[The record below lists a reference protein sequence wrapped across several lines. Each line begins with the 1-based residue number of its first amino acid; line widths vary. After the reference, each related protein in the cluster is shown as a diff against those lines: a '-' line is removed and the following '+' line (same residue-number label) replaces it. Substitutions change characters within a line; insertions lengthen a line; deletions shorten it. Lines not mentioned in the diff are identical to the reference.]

1 MLSRSL
7 SLKEATAIN
16 MIDMVGIGPFIA
28 IPFIIGAMNGPVC
41 IIAWLLGTLLAFA
54 DGCVWAEL
62 GAKWPEAGGSYRF
75 LKKLYGEKTYGKYFS
90 FLFLWQ
96 TTIQA
101 PLVIASGAIGF
112 SQYFSYLIP
121 LASWQQKAVSGA
133 LVILVTILLY
143 RKISDVGKISMFLWA
158 GVLIMFAWLIFGG
171 LTHFNSSQAFDF
183 SINIFLE
190 GKRASWFSTIFF
202 VALGQASIRTIYC
215 YLGYYNV
222 CHLGGE
228 IKNPEKNI
236 PRSIFISIAFIT
248 IIYLLMQVS
257 VLGVIPWQE
266 AKDSKFIIST
276 FFERIYGHSAA
287 IIATGLILWICLA
300 SLFSVM
306 LGYSRIPYA
315 AAVDGNYFK
324 IFARLHPTK
333 NFPNASLLIL
343 AGVAFVFS
351 LLFKL
356 KEVII
361 AIIVMRIL
369 IQFVSQAVGLIIY
382 RYKNSEFK
390 VQSSKFKV
398 AAHSEEAQNLKLQ
411 TPNSKP
417 VFPFRMFLFPLPA
430 LVAIAIWL
438 FVFFSSGMNYILG
451 ALGIILSGT
460 VLFFIF
466 SGMKKTAE
474 MKKEY

>member
-1 MLSRSL
+1 
-7 SLKEATAIN
+7 
-16 MIDMVGIGPFIA
+16 MIDMVGIGPFIT

-41 IIAWLLGTLLAFA
+41 IVAWVLGAVLAFA

-62 GAKWPEAGGSYRF
+62 GAKWPQAGGSYQF
-75 LKKLYGEKTYGKYFS
+75 LNKLYGEKTHGKFFS

-112 SQYFSYLIP
+112 SQYFSFLIP
-121 LASWQQKAVSGA
+121 LESWQQKALSGA
-133 LVILVTILLY
+133 LVIFITFLLY

-158 GVLIMFAWLIFGG
+158 GVIVTFTWLIFGG
-171 LTHFNSSQAFDF
+171 LTHFNSSQAFDY
-183 SINIFLE
+183 SANANPLT
-190 GKRASWFSTIFF
+190 GKVNWFSAIFF
-202 VALGQASIRTIYC
+202 AGFGQASIKTIYC

-236 PRSIFISIAFIT
+236 PKSIFISIACIT
-248 IIYLLMQVS
+248 ILYLLMQIS

-266 AKDSKFIIST
+266 AKDSKFIVST
-276 FFERIYGHSAA
+276 FFERIYGHTAG
-287 IIATGLILWICLA
+287 IVATALILWIALA
-300 SLFSVM
+300 SLFAVM

-333 NFPNASLLIL
+333 HFPNASLLIL
-343 AGVAFVFS
+343 AAVAFVFS

-356 KEVII
+356 KEVIT

-369 IQFVSQAVGLIIY
+369 IQFVSQAVGLIVY
-382 RYKNSEFK
+382 RYNNREI
-390 VQSSKFKV
+390 VRQ
-398 AAHSEEAQNLKLQ
+398 
-411 TPNSKP
+411 NSKP
-417 VFPFRMFLFPLPA
+417 ETVNRKPVMPFRMFLFPLPA

-438 FVFFSSGMNYILG
+438 FVFCSSGLHYILG

-460 VLFFIF
+460 ILFFIF
-466 SGMKKTAE
+466 SKMKSRKQV
-474 MKKEY
+474 